1 MHNRKPDL
9 TNKHVYVVPS
19 MYAIFSK
26 KTLFNFFKFW
36 RPSVTNNC
44 ETHIPSSLF
53 NVGCKFV
60 CSFLASTTW
69 RRFLRLGTKLSQHDL
84 SKSNTFG
91 IFVKIIF
98 VSIIFVTD
106 ERCRNMTNR
115 LKQMYFPSTPARPF
129 YARVAFTFA
138 KTTFCNY

>member
-1 MHNRKPDL
+1 M
-9 TNKHVYVVPS
+9 
-19 MYAIFSK
+19 
-26 KTLFNFFKFW
+26 
-36 RPSVTNNC
+36 TNNC
-44 ETHIPSSLF
+44 ETHTLSSLF
-53 NVGCKFV
+53 SVGCKFAY
-60 CSFLASTTW
+60 SFLASTTW

-115 LKQMYFPSTPARPF
+115 LKQLYFPSTPARSF
-129 YARVAFTFA
+129 YARAAFTFA
-138 KTTFCNY
+138 KTTFCDY